1 MVSFLCRD
9 DECIVRKPEV
19 DAGLWHN
26 IGLELRDVNIQ
37 YVIKSQRNVNKELIC
52 ANKQF
57 RLV

>member
-37 YVIKSQRNVNKELIC
+37 YVIKSQRSGEQGTDLCQQAV
-52 ANKQF
+52 
-57 RLV
+57 